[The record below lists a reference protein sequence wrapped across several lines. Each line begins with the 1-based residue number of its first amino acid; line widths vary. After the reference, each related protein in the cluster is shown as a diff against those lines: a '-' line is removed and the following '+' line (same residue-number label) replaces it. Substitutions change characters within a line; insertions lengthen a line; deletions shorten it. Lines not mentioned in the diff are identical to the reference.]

1 MTTLP
6 QTRPIPNASDYALLP
21 SGYVFNTKT
30 CKRLRRWW
38 NGERWKT
45 LITNNDGK
53 RVHFAHDSLDS
64 PDVELSLKHILE
76 FEGAKPLPEFPRFAI
91 TSYGCVYCIKPESRG
106 RTAGRVSAVSEFMRG
121 DTRYVSLKHESGIRK
136 QVPVDKL
143 VKSVWGE
150 DGV

>member
-64 PDVELSLKHILE
+64 PDVELTLEHILE
-76 FEGAKPLPEFPRFAI
+76 FEGAKPLPEFPRFVI

-150 DGV
+150 V

>member
-150 DGV
+150 V

>member
-76 FEGAKPLPEFPRFAI
+76 FEGAKPLPDFPRFAI

-150 DGV
+150 V

>member
-64 PDVELSLKHILE
+64 PDVELSLEHILE

-150 DGV
+150 V